1 MTEDRK
7 LKYRR
12 NDEMALGKILQGM
25 LDDFKKDYL
34 FDGLEPS
41 KEFEY
46 LINYLIISKFHPDA
60 FSDKGDLD
68 RVVVD
73 EKSQFGLDA
82 IAFIVNGNLVLGK
95 DDISIYAKSKKLD
108 VDILFIQTKTEE
120 KCDSGD
126 LLKTIQATK
135 NFFENFEAITEKNSN
150 ILNAKE
156 IYDELFKYEN
166 YRYCTSQ
173 SPKCHIFYVTAA
185 NEWDTKLIGDICDSW
200 KKDIA
205 STITDIKSVNIQ
217 VLGRDYVMDAY
228 SEVKNNIAVQINLK
242 NSITLDRI
250 DKVKEAYIGYLTG
263 DDYLKIICDNNG
275 DIRRRIFYENVRD
288 YQGRENSVNKE
299 IRNTIT
305 TKRTR
310 GQFILLNNGVTIIT
324 KSVTSLGANM
334 YELSD
339 FQIVNGCQTS
349 NEIYNCKEYASD
361 ILVPIK
367 IIYTTD
373 SDIISS
379 IVKATNRQSPVPEE
393 AFVALNKYHKELQLL
408 FCEYSKEMPLEMF
421 YERRS
426 GEEDDIKEK
435 KGIYQVVTLHGI
447 IRAFESV
454 YCQNPNIVYGTNP
467 ANILRSQ
474 SEHLFCK
481 EHKPESYYLASYLF
495 VKFVNMQ
502 QKGMFSKHDY
512 ILRFY
517 VIMVVRA
524 LMMGTM
530 NAPELSSAAIE
541 KENKKMIAI
550 LKTDAD
556 SYFIDAKKIIMDVL
570 NRKEYSDKKRYDV
583 LRSVDFCK
591 KVKEQVEKVLKDSKE

>member
-1 MTEDRK
+1 
-7 LKYRR
+7 
-12 NDEMALGKILQGM
+12 MALNKVLEGM
-25 LDDFKKDYL
+25 LNDFKKDYL
-34 FDGLEPS
+34 LDISDKS

-46 LINYLIISKFHPDA
+46 LVNYLIVSKFHPDA
-60 FSDKGDLD
+60 FNDKGDLE

-120 KCDSGD
+120 KCDTGD

-135 NFFENFEAITEKNSN
+135 NFLENFDAITEKNSN

-166 YRYCTSQ
+166 FKLCTSQ

-185 NEWDTKLIGDICDSW
+185 NEWDETLIKNICKSNEKELSTNMSDIR
-200 KKDIA
+200 
-205 STITDIKSVNIQ
+205 SVDIQ
-217 VLGRDYVMDAY
+217 VFGREYVMEAY
-228 SEVKNNIAVQINLK
+228 SEVKNNVTVQINLK
-242 NSITLDRI
+242 NSITLDKI
-250 DKVKEAYIGYLTG
+250 DKIKEAYIGYLTG
-263 DDYLKIICDNNG
+263 DDYLKIICDNAG
-275 DIRRRIFYENVRD
+275 DLRRRIFYENVRD
-288 YQGRENSVNKE
+288 YQGTENNVNKE
-299 IRNTIT
+299 IRNTIAT
-305 TKRTR
+305 EQTR

-349 NEIYNCKEYASD
+349 NEIFNCKEFASD

-393 AFVALNKYHKELQLL
+393 AFIALGRYHKELQSL
-408 FCEYSKEMPLEMF
+408 FSEYSKEMPLEMF

-435 KGIYQVVTLHGI
+435 KGSYQVVTLHGI

-454 YCQNPNIVYGTNP
+454 YCQNPNVVFGTNP
-467 ANILRSQ
+467 ANILKSKK
-474 SEHLFCK
+474 EKIFCK
-481 EHKPESYYLASYLF
+481 DHKPEVYYLASYLF

-502 QKGMFSKHDY
+502 QNGQFTRHDY
-512 ILRFY
+512 TLRFY
-517 VIMVVRA
+517 IIMIVRA
-524 LMMGTM
+524 LMVGSLDV
-530 NAPELSSAAIE
+530 PELNSSAMA
-541 KENKKMIAI
+541 KENKKMIKM
-550 LKTDAD
+550 LKENVD
-556 SYFIDAKKIIMDVL
+556 SYFINAKDILVELL
-570 NRKEYSDKKRYDV
+570 NQQEYLGKKWYDV
-583 LRSVDFCK
+583 LRSVEFCK
-591 KVKEQVEKVLKDSKE
+591 KTKARVKEILETQS